1 MPLGYGSQLDVTPP
15 PTTGGG
21 PPMPKAGG
29 LKSLTGAGTG
39 SPASGMG
46 GPGGMP
52 SASTTAAA
60 GGPPSPGNAPYGT
73 GSGGPTSAGSQ
84 VGSGAASL
92 PQPMIQGIMEAGV
105 QMGLMLDSFAQATPD
120 LSGQVDAVR
129 AALQEYLGQLMV
141 AGAGPTG
148 PTATGTPFP
157 GGGFDRGPLR

>member
-1 MPLGYGSQLDVTPP
+1 MPLGFGNQLDVTPP
-15 PTTGGG
+15 PTTGA
-21 PPMPKAGG
+21 PPMPRQG
-29 LKSLTGAGTG
+29 LSGLTGG
-39 SPASGMG
+39 GMG

-52 SASTTAAA
+52 SASTSAAA

-73 GSGGPTSAGSQ
+73 GTGGPGTAGSQ
-84 VGSGAASL
+84 AGSGAATL

-120 LSGQVDAVR
+120 LSGEVDQIR
-129 AALQEYLGQLMV
+129 SALQTYLGQLMV

-148 PTATGTPFP
+148 PTATGSPFP